1 MDRVAAIGFCC
12 IDKYEGLGLSYP
24 TGNGIDCIAH
34 LSRRG
39 IPCAAVSVVGTDE
52 DGREILRALRGLG
65 IDVSHMQ
72 VREGQTSVF
81 EMRLLE
87 NNDRVHVHNTPGVME
102 HYAPTEED
110 IVFTQKFSYIHTD
123 LFGHV
128 LPLLPRLKEK
138 GAKIIL
144 DFSIYAD
151 DDNMRRLLP
160 LVDYAFFSV
169 GEGNRDKALAL
180 LEKGKACGGSV
191 MTATLG
197 EEGSLTWDGQRLY
210 VGQAVQARQ
219 VVNTVGAGD
228 SFIAGFMEGVIR
240 GLDIPGCL
248 QNGAALAAQVVAQ
261 FNPY

>member
-39 IPCAAVSVVGTDE
+39 ISCAAVSVVGTDE
-52 DGREILRALRGLG
+52 DGREMLRALRGLG

-81 EMRLLE
+81 EMR
-87 NNDRVHVHNTPGVME
+87 VME

-197 EEGSLTWDGQRLY
+197 KEGSLTWDGQRLY